1 VPQDVLSGAQR
12 ELFSQPRTRKTVR
25 THHQFTNMLRFE
37 LRLRFGFTESY
48 AIGVGQSQRARVQHA
63 DTLQHP
69 HRAHG
74 ALRLCWYS
82 RRCKGAYAVESRVLY
97 HTLYRALRRV
107 RIGYSVEYPR
117 DLKWVTPT
125 STQVCTQ
132 KRTHDG
138 RARNRAPEHSSFDC
152 DWPAPVVSMLKNT
165 PLKPLVE
172 DIEKQP
178 RG

>member
-1 VPQDVLSGAQR
+1 MCCVALSATFLSTANERPSERTNHLPPCVLLSCGYVSVS
-12 ELFSQPRTRKTVR
+12 LNRTRLVQT
-25 THHQFTNMLRFE
+25 T
-37 LRLRFGFTESY
+37 
-48 AIGVGQSQRARVQHA
+48 GVGQSQRARVQHA

-82 RRCKGAYAVESRVLY
+82 RRCKGAYTVESRVLY

-138 RARNRAPEHSSFDC
+138 RTRNRAPEHSSFDL
-152 DWPAPVVSMLKNT
+152 D
-165 PLKPLVE
+165 
-172 DIEKQP
+172 
-178 RG
+178 

>member
-1 VPQDVLSGAQR
+1 MR
-12 ELFSQPRTRKTVR
+12 RFSQTQTRPTERTNHLPTCFFSSCGYVSVSLNRTRRVR
-25 THHQFTNMLRFE
+25 AT
-37 LRLRFGFTESY
+37 
-48 AIGVGQSQRARVQHA
+48 GVGQSQRARVQHA

-69 HRAHG
+69 TGAHG

-82 RRCKGAYAVESRVLY
+82 RRCKGAYTVESRVLY

-132 KRTHDG
+132 REPTMGVQGTAHRSTAASTWTD
-138 RARNRAPEHSSFDC
+138 RRQS
-152 DWPAPVVSMLKNT
+152 
-165 PLKPLVE
+165 
-172 DIEKQP
+172 
-178 RG
+178 